1 MFQWAKQAFIGTN
14 FQYFN
19 QFSLFLPTDDDDS
32 GESKSHRSRLD
43 PDAWTDDDHDDD
55 DDDDDELMTG
65 VNGIDFLDAS

>member
-1 MFQWAKQAFIGTN
+1 MPDFLNVKF

-43 PDAWTDDDHDDD
+43 PDAWTDDDP
-55 DDDDDELMTG
+55 EMQKA
-65 VNGIDFLDAS
+65 ASMASALVLFFPQLC